1 MNNESKRDSNKGNNN
16 EVLLEQ
22 TEKLKTIFSARTKE
36 AREKNSHL
44 TQAKVAEKIG
54 TNDSHIS
61 KIENGLQLPNLATA
75 VGIAKAIN
83 VSLNWLCGIDEYG
96 NDEKEEDIWN
106 KVSVAQAFLIVL
118 NKFTPHVEVT
128 GEEGCEEITLKLSM
142 NGLLPSDKT
151 TLANFFK
158 GYLPIQLLMQSG
170 LDCSDTV
177 DELAEKLLKEYEDKI

>member
-16 EVLLEQ
+16 EVLSEQ
-22 TEKLKTIFSARTKE
+22 TEKLKAIFSARAKE
-36 AREKNSHL
+36 ARERISHL
-44 TQAKVAEKIG
+44 TQAKVAERVG
-54 TNDSHIS
+54 TNDAHIS
-61 KIENGLQLPNLATA
+61 KIENGYQLPRLATA

-96 NDEKEEDIWN
+96 NCEKEEDIWN
-106 KVSVAQAFLIVL
+106 KVSVAQAFLVIL
-118 NKFTPHVEVT
+118 NKFNPLVEIS
-128 GEEGCEEITLKLSM
+128 GEEGCEEITMKLCT

-170 LDCSDTV
+170 LDCSDTI